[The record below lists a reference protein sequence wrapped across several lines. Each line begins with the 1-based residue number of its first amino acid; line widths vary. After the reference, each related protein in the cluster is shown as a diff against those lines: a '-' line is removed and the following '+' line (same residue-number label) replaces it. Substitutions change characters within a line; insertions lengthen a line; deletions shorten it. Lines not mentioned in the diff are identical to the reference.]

1 MGSGCDL
8 VGRAVASDSR
18 SLRFGS
24 SHRQK
29 MILNILLW
37 TVVKRQKKKKR
48 PGMAHFL
55 KITYF
60 CFITMYFLCSI
71 WPAVIW
77 ERALP
82 PSPRLLLHI
91 NICFLSLKSIL
102 LFNLTYL
109 VRLHTWSSN
118 SILEQTWS
126 RPKSIY
132 LRLFRKGYCVNKALV
147 KIKCLLIRLLP
158 RYTCNLSLPNCHIQ
172 TFFKIWWIIPIL
184 TSTPYNLS
192 SSIDFSGNSSAVKLL
207 SPCESRKS

>member
-1 MGSGCDL
+1 MGSGCGL

-77 ERALP
+77 EGALP

-91 NICFLSLKSIL
+91 NICFLSLKSFL
-102 LFNLTYL
+102 LFDLTYL

-132 LRLFRKGYCVNKALV
+132 LRLFRKGY
-147 KIKCLLIRLLP
+147 
-158 RYTCNLSLPNCHIQ
+158 Q